1 MNSSTGKTIYEQIL
15 SLDVDNNP
23 VSGVTFDIAMYK
35 NGLTYT
41 GLTVD
46 ISVSDA
52 SRGIYSASW
61 SASTIGDYQMYV
73 KNNLTGIIFIA
84 DNVSIKSDDEI
95 NTNIYIGL

>member
-23 VSGVTFDIAMYK
+23 VSGATFDIAMYK

-41 GLTVD
+41 GLTVGM
-46 ISVSDA
+46 SVSDA